1 VKFSCHRIVKYYFK
15 KDIVK
20 AIGITE
26 SVVEGK
32 VIYNIESNVLFN
44 LENNILTLTATDGSV
59 WARSR
64 VVLDDAQGSGSVAV
78 YAKKMGSILKEMPD
92 GIISIEVEQN
102 EKINIKSENGKIKHL
117 IIGMKSDDFP
127 SYPTE
132 TDGIDYVMLPTKE
145 FVTMINKTIISIAK
159 EALKPSLRGIYFEK
173 TNSKFIA
180 VGTDGRRMALIERE
194 FEGMS
199 DGAYTIIIEPKV
211 LNEILL
217 TANYEDIEHIKMG
230 VDGQQV
236 YFNVGQYDFVST
248 LIEGKYPNF
257 RQVIPKD
264 FTCSFRVNKNDLLD
278 AIRRVIPMISELRSK
293 RLLLTI
299 SDNSLKVKS
308 VNNEVGESLEE
319 IEAKYTGEEYTVGYN
334 YQYLQEIIKQIDSD
348 IITFMV
354 NANNSPTM
362 VKEIEREDYYF
373 IIMPMGLTED

>member
-1 VKFSCHRIVKYYFK
+1 MKFRCFK

-64 VVLDDAQGSGSVAV
+64 VMLDDAQGSGSVAV
-78 YAKKMGSILKEMPD
+78 YAKKVGSILKEMPD

-102 EKINIKSENGKIKHL
+102 EKINIKSENEKIKHL

-132 TDGIDYVMLPTKE
+132 TGDIDYIMLPTKE

-180 VGTDGRRMALIERE
+180 VGTDGKRMALIERE
-194 FEGMS
+194 FDGMS
-199 DGAYTIIIEPKV
+199 DGAYSIIIEPKV
-211 LNEILL
+211 LNEILV
-217 TANYEDIEHIKMG
+217 TANYEDTEYIKMG

-236 YFNVGQYDFVST
+236 YFHIGQYDFVST

-278 AIRRVIPMISELRSK
+278 AIRRVVPMISDLRSK

-299 SDNSLKVKS
+299 SENNLKVKS

-319 IEAKYTGEEYTVGYN
+319 IEAKYSGEEYTMGYN

-348 IITFMV
+348 IITFMI